1 MESLNDP
8 TDDRVIKEVPAPPHR
23 PISDDLLYPNKC
35 KWRPVFHQPA
45 PNAMSILVFLNI
57 NGRYNLLYRVIDS
70 AELGGIE
77 DTSL

>member
-35 KWRPVFHQPA
+35 KLTQPMFLI
-45 PNAMSILVFLNI
+45 NIVVVLILHIRRLF
-57 NGRYNLLYRVIDS
+57 GC
-70 AELGGIE
+70 IE
-77 DTSL
+77 

>member
-35 KWRPVFHQPA
+35 KCGDFMRTVPY
-45 PNAMSILVFLNI
+45 LNWFK
-57 NGRYNLLYRVIDS
+57 NSFRS
-70 AELGGIE
+70 
-77 DTSL
+77 SLCQ